1 MSRIL
6 TDKPSDM
13 IVDQVNSNEAPTNK
27 NDHTGRENEQAS
39 RGNESVAKASRP
51 TATIP
56 VLEIFGPTVQGEGMV
71 IGQKTMFV
79 RTAGC
84 DYRCS
89 WCDSAF
95 TWDGSA
101 KDQIRKLSAQDVY
114 DELKAI
120 GGDRFNHV
128 TISGGN
134 PALLVSIGE
143 LVQLLR
149 QDGIR
154 TAVETQG
161 SRWQDWLLD
170 INDVTISP
178 KPPSSGM
185 ETNFEILDSMIRK
198 LRQNQINQMMQDII
212 YADSDEQAPVDQ
224 SISLK
229 VVIFDE
235 ADLKYAEQV
244 HKRYPNV
251 PFYMQT
257 GNPDVTS
264 ADDNIA
270 SSLLHRYEWL
280 IDQAMDMPA
289 FNDARILPQ
298 LHTLVWGNKR
308 GV

>member
-1 MSRIL
+1 MNS
-6 TDKPSDM
+6 TDLSTAPSERK
-13 IVDQVNSNEAPTNK
+13 SPA
-27 NDHTGRENEQAS
+27 H
-39 RGNESVAKASRP
+39 RP
-51 TATIP
+51 IP

-101 KDQIRKLSAQDVY
+101 KDQIRLLSSEDIWS
-114 DELKAI
+114 ELTSI
-120 GGDRFNHV
+120 GGDRFSHV

-134 PALLVSIGE
+134 PALLPQMGE
-143 LVQLLR
+143 LVKLLQAR
-149 QDGIR
+149 GIR

-161 SRWQDWLLD
+161 SKWQDWLMD
-170 INDVTISP
+170 ISEVTLSP

-185 ETNFEILDSMIRK
+185 TTDWQKLDEIVQRLANR
-198 LRQNQINQMMQDII
+198 
-212 YADSDEQAPVDQ
+212 ASDTAY
-224 SISLK
+224 SLK

-235 ADLKYAEQV
+235 KDLEYARKV
-244 HKRYPNV
+244 HKRYPEV
-251 PFYMQT
+251 SMYLQT
-257 GNPDVTS
+257 GNPDVTTG
-264 ADDNIA
+264 DVENHA

-280 IDQAMDMPA
+280 IDRTMELPDM
-289 FNDARILPQ
+289 NEVRVLPQ